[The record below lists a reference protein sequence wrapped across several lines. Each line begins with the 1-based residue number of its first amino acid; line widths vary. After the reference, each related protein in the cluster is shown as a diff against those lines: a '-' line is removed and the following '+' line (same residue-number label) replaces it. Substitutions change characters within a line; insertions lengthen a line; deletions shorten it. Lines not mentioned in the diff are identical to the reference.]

1 MSYDEFR
8 KKIDLTKESIY
19 REIFLQH
26 RASIQVKKESTA
38 INNLEKI
45 FSATIRLSN
54 KKGFQAMS
62 MRDLSRETKLSA
74 GALYHYFSGKD
85 ELLSMIQSHR
95 RAIGKRILDEYIKDE
110 SDPKSRLHAVISVH
124 LYLSEAMQ
132 PWFYFSYME
141 SKNLPE
147 SEKKLAVESSL
158 YIEQLL
164 ADILEEG
171 RNRGDFNVDDYC
183 MTAYIIKALL
193 QDWYLKHGLYK
204 KRKISVD
211 RYASFVLQLVDSF
224 IIAPENV
231 GQFCSNNVN

>member
-1 MSYDEFR
+1 MAYDEFR
-8 KKIDLTKESIY
+8 KKINLTKEGIY
-19 REIFLQH
+19 REIFLQN
-26 RASIQVKKESTA
+26 RSSIQVKKENTA

-54 KKGFQAMS
+54 QKGFQAMS

-95 RAIGKRILDEYIKDE
+95 RAIGKRILDECIEKE
-110 SDPKSRLHAVISVH
+110 SDPRSRLHAVVNVH

-147 SEKKLAVESSL
+147 SEKKLAVDSSL
-158 YIEQLL
+158 YTEQLL
-164 ADILEEG
+164 TDILEEG
-171 RNRGDFNVDDYC
+171 RNRHDFQVDDC
-183 MTAYIIKALL
+183 RMTACIIKALL
-193 QDWYLKHGLYK
+193 QDWYLKHSMYK
-204 KRKISVD
+204 KRKTSVD
-211 RYASFVLQLVDSF
+211 EYASFVLRFVDSF
-224 IIAPENV
+224 IIAPGNSCHL
-231 GQFCSNNVN
+231 CSGE